1 MGPSG
6 HYSSGSQ
13 NSAMTRKKQTQHN
26 TRNKQATSTSTPSKL
41 AQTYKQEN
49 ICHSI

>member
-6 HYSSGSQ
+6 HYSNSNQ

-26 TRNKQATSTSTPSKL
+26 TRNKQATSTNTPSKP
-41 AQTYKQEN
+41 AQTYKQGN